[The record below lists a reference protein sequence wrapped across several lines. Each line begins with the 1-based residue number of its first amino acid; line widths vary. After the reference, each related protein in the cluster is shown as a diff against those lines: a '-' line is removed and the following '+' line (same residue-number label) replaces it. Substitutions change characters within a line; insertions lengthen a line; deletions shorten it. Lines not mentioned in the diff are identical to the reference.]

1 MTTPFKTN
9 IIASMV
15 SGGIISFIDLSG
27 IVAFGSGLLSFFSP
41 CVLPLIPSYLIFISG
56 ITFDNYNELK
66 TIKYRKIVLIHSVAF
81 AAGFSFVF
89 ITLGLSSSV
98 IGGILFEYQSYII
111 KIGGVI
117 LVIMGLFYLN
127 IINIPIMNREKV
139 IHLKEKPLG
148 IFGSFVVGIT
158 FSFGWTP
165 CIGPAL
171 SSILII
177 ASTAKNIWKGAYLLS
192 LYSLGLAI
200 PFIISALLF
209 DKLISFL
216 KRFGYLV
223 KYSMKILG
231 TLLIII
237 GIMLFSSYFSTLS
250 LWVGQLFPVINPSGG

>member
-1 MTTPFKTN
+1 M
-9 IIASMV
+9 I
-15 SGGIISFIDLSG
+15 SGGIISFIDFSG

-56 ITFDNYNELK
+56 ITFDNYNELETK
-66 TIKYRKIVLIHSVAF
+66 KYRKIVLIHSLAF

-89 ITLGLSSSV
+89 VALGLSSSI
-98 IGGILFEYQSYII
+98 IGGILSEYQSYIT
-111 KIGGVI
+111 KIGGVL

-148 IFGSFVVGIT
+148 IFGSFIVGIT

-177 ASTAKNIWKGAYLLS
+177 ASAAKNIWKGAYLLS

-200 PFIISALLF
+200 PFIMSALLF
-209 DKLISFL
+209 DRLLGFL
-216 KRFGYLV
+216 KKFGYLV

-231 TLLIII
+231 VLLIII
-237 GIMLFSSYFSTLS
+237 GILLFTSYFSTLS
-250 LWVGQLFPVINPSGG
+250 LWVGQLFPL